1 MANKPEEI
9 GEQFMDLYQ
18 MIFAE
23 KEIEE
28 QAYKPILKKLSKKNI
43 LKASRQQLEKNITQE
58 EVIRVM
64 ENLPTGKQ
72 PGPNRI
78 PNAVYK
84 CLSKKLAPML
94 AVVLNHALVTG
105 KLPEHFLEGDI
116 SVLYKNKGDRD
127 DPRNYRPITLLN
139 TDYKIFTRILA
150 CRMRDVVHQFVA
162 ECQKGFVPD
171 VFIAEATA
179 LLKLVEAYINEDEE
193 DRKGVYCYSW
203 TWKKPLTGCPT
214 NLQ

>member
-1 MANKPEEI
+1 
-9 GEQFMDLYQ
+9 
-18 MIFAE
+18 
-23 KEIEE
+23 
-28 QAYKPILKKLSKKNI
+28 
-43 LKASRQQLEKNITQE
+43 
-58 EVIRVM
+58 M

-84 CLSKKLAPML
+84 YLSKRLAPML
-94 AVVLNHALVTG
+94 AAVLNHALVTG
-105 KLPEHFLEGDI
+105 KLPDHFLEGDI

-150 CRMRDVVHQFVA
+150 SRMREVVHQFVA

-179 LLKLVEAYINEDEE
+179 LLKLVEAYINEDDEE
-193 DRKGVYCYSW
+193 DRKGVLLLLDMEKAFDRARSTCSS
-203 TWKKPLTGCPT
+203 
-214 NLQ
+214 NLITVW